1 MQALIF
7 NEVRLRL
14 RVGQV
19 PLTVVSMGT
28 TATGTAHIEAKRR
41 AHQVAERRAKVLR
54 EHEEDVTTALVGYF
68 EAKARADKIRSDAQ
82 SRAARRIQA
91 AEEKAAL
98 LLAQAR
104 EASQQLTAQAEQDA
118 ADADAQVG
126 KAVRQLSGLGEST
139 ASIAEMTGL
148 SQAVVRAIER
158 EHVVSGESGPQR
170 ELVQSQPA
178 SRSRGGAAASR
189 SSSSAQAAASPPA

>member
-1 MQALIF
+1 M
-7 NEVRLRL
+7 RLQTCWMR
-14 RVGQV
+14 
-19 PLTVVSMGT
+19 LTVDFMGMTTPGT
-28 TATGTAHIEAKRR
+28 THTEAKRR
-41 AHQVAERRAKVLR
+41 AHQIAERRAKVLR
-54 EHEEDVTTALVGYF
+54 EHEEDVTAALVGYF

-104 EASQQLTAQAEQDA
+104 EASQQSTAQAEQDA

-158 EHVVSGESGPQR
+158 EHVVPGESGSQR
-170 ELVQSQPA
+170 EPAQSHSA
-178 SRSRGGAAASR
+178 SRSRGRASASR
-189 SSSSAQAAASPPA
+189 SSSTTQAAASPPA